1 MDWKLPEKLRKEKL
15 EQDRLNKKKKSAAR
29 EWFDA
34 IVFAVIAATIIRIFL
49 LEAYVIPTPSM
60 EKSLRVGDFLFVS
73 KLNYGARTP
82 MTPIAFPFAHHTMP
96 VIGTKA
102 YSEVIKLK
110 YYRLPGFQKIKNND
124 VVVFNYPA
132 DDTEGNIRPVDK
144 RENYIKRCIGIP
156 GDSLKIVDGN
166 IFIND
171 KLVDELPFGETT
183 YRVKT
188 NGTDFNPKTIRD
200 LRVEGGKIS
209 MEGDYVFTLTP
220 ELAKVFQSFGNVA
233 SISKAIMPKG
243 EPQPG
248 IYPNVAPYSWN
259 MDNFGPIWVPKKGET
274 IEINSNNIHFYRRAI
289 GFYED
294 NELVETNGE
303 ILINGE
309 VATNYTFKM
318 NYYFMMGDNRHNSL
332 DSRFWGFVPED
343 HIVGKALFIWMSW
356 DDEGSFFNKVR
367 WNRLFKGIN

>member
-1 MDWKLPEKLRKEKL
+1 MDWKLPEKLRQEEI
-15 EQDRLNKKKKSAAR
+15 EQKKLNKKKKSTAR

-34 IVFAVIAATIIRIFL
+34 IVFAVIAATIIRVFI

-60 EKSLRVGDFLFVS
+60 EKSLLVGDFLFVS
-73 KLNYGARTP
+73 KMNYGARTP
-82 MTPIAFPFAHHTMP
+82 MTPLAFPFAHHTMP
-96 VIGTKA
+96 VLGTKA
-102 YSEVIKLK
+102 YSEAIKLG
-110 YYRLPGFQKIKNND
+110 YYRLPGFQTIKNND

-132 DDTEGNIRPVDK
+132 DDIEGNIRPVDK

-156 GDSLKIVDGN
+156 GDSLKIIDGN
-166 IFIND
+166 VFINNQI
-171 KLVDELPFGETT
+171 VEELPFGETT

-200 LRVEGGKIS
+200 LRVEGGKVS

-220 ELAKVFQSFGNVA
+220 KLAQEFQSFSNVA
-233 SISKAIMPKG
+233 SVSKAIMPKG

-248 IYPNVAPYSWN
+248 IYPNVPPYTWN
-259 MDNFGPIWVPKKGET
+259 IDNFGPIWVPKKGET
-274 IEINSNNIHFYRRAI
+274 IELTAENLLYYKRVI
-289 GFYED
+289 GFYEN
-294 NELVETNGE
+294 NEIVETDGQ
-303 ILINGE
+303 IVINGE
-309 VATNYTFKM
+309 VATSYTFKM
-318 NYYFMMGDNRHNSL
+318 DYYFMMGDNRHNSL

-356 DDEGSFFNKVR
+356 DDQGSFFSKVR